1 MRFAFCIVA
10 LALGA
15 TMQAKPEGEYG
26 KEGDGRYFE
35 SNLDGLQGA
44 LEDISKAG
52 EDLVTLKTKL
62 ERLVDDSSLIYKAES
77 VLESSVDKDVYINA
91 WKSDENCIC
100 SGKANRNGEGSKCSY
115 YHDYGI
121 PWYDRAM
128 WCYAA
133 TDTCS
138 DARDHADDYG
148 QESGYGASRAA
159 CKDEITCTDT
169 NNGATDEYGDG
180 CWYYIPYPEDCG
192 RYDDNDFV
200 AASVCCACGG
210 GQPV

>member
-1 MRFAFCIVA
+1 
-10 LALGA
+10 
-15 TMQAKPEGEYG
+15 
-26 KEGDGRYFE
+26 
-35 SNLDGLQGA
+35 
-44 LEDISKAG
+44 
-52 EDLVTLKTKL
+52 
-62 ERLVDDSSLIYKAES
+62 
-77 VLESSVDKDVYINA
+77 
-91 WKSDENCIC
+91 
-100 SGKANRNGEGSKCSY
+100 
-115 YHDYGI
+115 
-121 PWYDRAM
+121 M

-159 CKDEITCTDT
+159 CKDGKHVFQKIIWLRGIYTLLRNSYSSFPILLEITCTDT

-210 GQPV
+210 IQ